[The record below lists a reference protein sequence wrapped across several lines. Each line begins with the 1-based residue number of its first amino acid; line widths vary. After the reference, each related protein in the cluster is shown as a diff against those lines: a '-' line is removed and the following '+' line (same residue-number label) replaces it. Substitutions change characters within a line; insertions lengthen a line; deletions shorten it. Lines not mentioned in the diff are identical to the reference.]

1 MIDGHDLYALLD
13 GLLRNA
19 KKDHKYWRYYPHYMG
34 IINNILN
41 VATKSNNPEVLQ
53 KITDFL

>member
-13 GLLRNA
+13 GLMKNA
-19 KKDHKYWRYYPHYMG
+19 KKEHKYWKYYPHYMG

-41 VATKSNNPEVLQ
+41 IATKSNNPEVL
-53 KITDFL
+53 